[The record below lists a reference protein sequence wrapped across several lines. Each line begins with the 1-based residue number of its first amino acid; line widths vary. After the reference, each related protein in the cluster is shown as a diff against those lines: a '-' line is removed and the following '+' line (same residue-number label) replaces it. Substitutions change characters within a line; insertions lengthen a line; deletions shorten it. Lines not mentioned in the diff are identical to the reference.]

1 MIVDNEINYL
11 DKLIKRFSKLPGLG
25 PRSARRIIFHLL
37 KNKDLS
43 LNPLIESL
51 IEVKKSIVKCDICGN
66 LDIKKTCS
74 ICTDENRNKNSI
86 CIVENVSD
94 LWALERSGIY
104 KGQYHVLG
112 GVLSAIDG
120 VNPDELSIPLLEQKI
135 KKSKDI
141 EIIIAIS
148 ATLDGQTT
156 AHYLLKV
163 INKYGN
169 KITKLAHGVPVG
181 GELDYLDDGT
191 IIQALKGRTL
201 FEQDFS

>member
-74 ICTDENRNKNSI
+74 ICTDE
-86 CIVENVSD
+86 
-94 LWALERSGIY
+94 
-104 KGQYHVLG
+104 
-112 GVLSAIDG
+112 
-120 VNPDELSIPLLEQKI
+120 
-135 KKSKDI
+135 I
-141 EIIIAIS
+141 EI
-148 ATLDGQTT
+148 
-156 AHYLLKV
+156 
-163 INKYGN
+163 
-169 KITKLAHGVPVG
+169 KI
-181 GELDYLDDGT
+181 
-191 IIQALKGRTL
+191 L
-201 FEQDFS
+201 FVL